1 MEIGTLIHPTGA
13 VVKVKVLGCLAMIDD
28 GETDWK
34 VVCIACDDPLAE
46 KLHDIDDVEAQIP
59 GLISVMR
66 EWLRMY
72 KTVDGKPMNEFGL
85 GERAMDKAY
94 TMAVV
99 EETHQFWRQL
109 ISKGKTTV

>member
-1 MEIGTLIHPTGA
+1 MAWPRS
-13 VVKVKVLGCLAMIDD
+13 VVRCHCECHHNCELQTSTRLPRGPNHATTAALMF
-28 GETDWK
+28 T
-34 VVCIACDDPLAE
+34 
-46 KLHDIDDVEAQIP
+46 
-59 GLISVMR
+59 
-66 EWLRMY
+66 
-72 KTVDGKPMNEFGL
+72 DGKPMNEFGL